1 MRFAI
6 LILTLLFA
14 APALA
19 DGWSHYTNARYGAT
33 ADVPPGF
40 SALGPEAPGS
50 KGQTFG
56 NKQRSSLVT
65 IYGESVP
72 GRNFE
77 AFIARLIKD
86 LHDFEGWNVQGKTVT
101 PDWAE
106 LNASSGRTMLRV
118 RVVSSCNGGTAAIA
132 KYQGAVD
139 NSLVS
144 HLFASLKSKPAGC

>member
-1 MRFAI
+1 MRFA
-6 LILTLLFA
+6 LLLLLTLMA

-19 DGWSHYTNARYGAT
+19 DGWSSYANARYGAT
-33 ADVPPGF
+33 ADIPPGYTP
-40 SALGPEAPGS
+40 LGAEAPEGL
-50 KGQTFG
+50 TFG

-65 IYGESVP
+65 VYGANVP
-72 GRNFE
+72 GKNFE
-77 AFIARLIKD
+77 AFVEQMIKD

-106 LNASSGRTMLRV
+106 LNASSGRTMLRA
-118 RVVSSCNGGTAAIA
+118 RVVASCDGLTAAIA

-144 HLFASLKSKPAGC
+144 HLFRSLKAGSGSC